1 MFCSVSLSKIHSQCK
16 TTPLLGLSFC
26 MAQGL
31 LLSAKRQD
39 ERVKKARK
47 NIAKHG
53 LNQEKYCNFVEKDN
67 ETKT

>member
-1 MFCSVSLSKIHSQCK
+1 MQDNSTFGVVFLHGTKPTLISEK
-16 TTPLLGLSFC
+16 T
-26 MAQGL
+26 
-31 LLSAKRQD
+31 K
-39 ERVKKARK
+39 VKEWKKHKK